1 MSLGDWIEAEVAR
14 EVGAINRQV
23 LSRARRGTNVL
34 RNAAMEVLGQNG
46 SGRRYRNG
54 HVASAPG
61 QPPAPDTGNLRR
73 NWRESQFV
81 HPNGLGRGIDVKL
94 QIKSDTFY
102 AKFLEHGTSRGLAP
116 RPFVERIK
124 TKARPQIESLF
135 AGI

>member
-1 MSLGDWIEAEVAR
+1 MSLSDWVEAEVAG

-23 LSRARRGTNVL
+23 LSRARRGTNLL

-46 SGRRYRNG
+46 SGRVYKNG

-81 HPNGLGRGIDVKL
+81 QPNGLGRGISVKL
-94 QIKSDTFY
+94 QIKSDVFY
-102 AKFLEHGTSRGLAP
+102 AKFLEHGTRKMAA
-116 RPFVERIK
+116 RPFVEKIK
-124 TKARPQIESLF
+124 TRARPQIESLF

>member
-1 MSLGDWIEAEVAR
+1 MSLGDWIEAEVAH

-23 LSRARRGTNVL
+23 LSRARRGTNIL
-34 RNAAMEVLGQNG
+34 RNSAMEVLGQNG
-46 SGRRYRNG
+46 SGRVYKNG

-81 HPNGLGRGIDVKL
+81 HPNGFGRGIDVKL

-102 AKFLEHGTSRGLAP
+102 AQFLEHSTSRMAA

-124 TKARPQIESLF
+124 TKARPEIEALF